1 MSFFN
6 RTWRTK
12 ETLTSLAENQYK
24 AYIDFAVKNQ
34 YRPLLSADDA
44 ASIYDD
50 WKNKC
55 VPSYDGCTDD
65 ASTDDTCAQAGNTCS
80 EYVESPLEQLAQF
93 DAYDIRA
100 DSDTFPPSSFVS
112 YLTSASVKKA
122 IGATSNFSSCGSTA
136 IGGDDSTYLTL
147 IPSWHSLSSEN

>member
-1 MSFFN
+1 M
-6 RTWRTK
+6 
-12 ETLTSLAENQYK
+12 
-24 AYIDFAVKNQ
+24 
-34 YRPLLSADDA
+34 
-44 ASIYDD
+44 
-50 WKNKC
+50 
-55 VPSYDGCTDD
+55 PSYDGCTDD